1 MTATPEPITLNE
13 LECRAVELAAR
24 GSREAAD
31 WESLRDDFQH
41 LRFPGCPPLDPDA
54 ARESAEELRQLTV
67 TLGQQPS
74 SAPITWAAEQLPRA
88 GYFIEGER
96 GTQEAH
102 VRPAFAQALAARA
115 SGAELRRAFVDLW
128 SVDLGVWRQLV
139 SGPREHRALA
149 HAWLTSPGRRLVQ
162 DLSVLGLLP
171 GEHPPGAGE
180 FSAERLIEATGPL
193 PLEEHP
199 GSGAEPWY
207 ELHAAVPGAALSAW
221 RPATDD
227 VSDILRI
234 LEGRRGDPVFLRGAA
249 LAWLLDRAATNPLY
263 DLNGLQRDLREDL
276 LLAFI
281 NGFPD
286 KDESRYSMLR
296 AAARLETACL
306 LHAARLVPLKEAQ
319 SSARC
324 WNLARWLQSCTFR
337 SPFFG
342 GDEES
347 LAARLRALLPP
358 GSEAIPR
365 REDVLDPGRFGEGE
379 EGLDIAELALVAGAA
394 RHYWPDAEHPQLL
407 PTPLPLV
414 QALRRVA
421 SRTLNEG
428 ERQAEALLQRLQ
440 APPSTEGALG
450 GEARAPVKVENAL
463 GWTAHHVAPP
473 LVARW
478 LMTHHRIAWLGQA
491 PSETQRECLSLFEED
506 PDRHEWVAFAI
517 YAEGEQLEPGLRLEV
532 PSIWNRV
539 VRATGGRVGSKG
551 ALALMAMGVVDR
563 LSGDEEARVAELL
576 REAEP
581 SWRHRGFEALAE
593 AAEKHGRSTSWRAAL
608 DGLLA
613 MCADE
618 SLDVQER
625 QRAALLALRRAS
637 ATSRPERT
645 EYLQRLASLASR
657 APFNQNVALRREL
670 RRLGLSSASESK
682 GER

>member
-1 MTATPEPITLNE
+1 MTATPEPTTLDE
-13 LECRAVELAAR
+13 LEHRAVALAAR

-31 WESLRDDFQH
+31 WEALLGDLQH
-41 LRFPGCPPLDPDA
+41 LRFKGCPPLDPDA
-54 ARESAEELRQLTV
+54 ARESAEELRQLLTV
-67 TLGQQPS
+67 LRQQPA
-74 SAPITWAAEQLPRA
+74 SAPWASGQMLRA
-88 GYFIEGER
+88 GYSIEGEP

-102 VRPAFAQALAARA
+102 VRPALAEALAARTP
-115 SGAELRRAFVDLW
+115 GEYLRWAFVDLW
-128 SVDLGVWRQLV
+128 SVDLGLWRQLFY
-139 SGPREHRALA
+139 GPGEHRSLAL
-149 HAWLTSPGRRLVQ
+149 AWLTSPGRRLVQ

-171 GEHPPGAGE
+171 DKSPHGAGE
-180 FSAERLIEATGPL
+180 FSAQRLLEATGPL
-193 PLEEHP
+193 PLEGHP
-199 GSGAEPWY
+199 APGAEPWH
-207 ELHAAVPGAALSAW
+207 ESHAAVPGTALSAW
-221 RPATDD
+221 RPATED

-249 LAWLLDRAATNPLY
+249 LAWLLDRAATKPLY

-286 KDESRYSMLR
+286 KDDSRYEMLR
-296 AAARLETACL
+296 ASARLETACL
-306 LHAARLVPLKEAQ
+306 LHAARLVAPKEAR
-319 SSARC
+319 SSAWC

-358 GSEAIPR
+358 GSDAIAR
-365 REDVLDPGRFGEGE
+365 REDVLDPGRFGEGQ

-440 APPSTEGALG
+440 APPSMEVSNG
-450 GEARAPVKVENAL
+450 GEARSPVKVENAL
-463 GWTAHHVAPP
+463 EWTAHHVAPP

-491 PSETQRECLSLFEED
+491 SSEVQRECLGLFEED
-506 PDRHEWVAFAI
+506 PIRHEWVAFAV
-517 YAEGEQLEPGLRLEV
+517 YSEGEQLDPELRREV
-532 PSIWNRV
+532 PSLWNRV

-551 ALALMAMGVVDR
+551 ALALMAVGVLER
-563 LSGDEEARVAELL
+563 FSDEETRVAELV

-581 SWRHRGFEALAE
+581 IWRHRGFEALAE
-593 AAEKHGRSTSWRAAL
+593 AAEKLGRSTPWRLAL

-613 MCADE
+613 MCEDE
-618 SLDVQER
+618 SLNVQER
-625 QRAALLALRRAS
+625 QRAALLALRRVS
-637 ATSRPERT
+637 ATTRFERT
-645 EYLQRLASLASR
+645 EYLQHMASLASR
-657 APFNQNVALRREL
+657 APFSQNVALRREL
-670 RRLGLSSASESK
+670 RRLGLSSAQDSK